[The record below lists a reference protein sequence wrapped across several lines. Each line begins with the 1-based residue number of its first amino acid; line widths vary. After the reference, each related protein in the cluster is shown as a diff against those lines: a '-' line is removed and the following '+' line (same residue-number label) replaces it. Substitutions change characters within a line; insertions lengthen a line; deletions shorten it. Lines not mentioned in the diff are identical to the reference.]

1 MSHIFFFITVSIIVF
16 SVIPLVILLSSV
28 QYLHGVKPLVKR
40 MSLFLVIFVAEAISN
55 MILFYNEE
63 VVDINITKLFYR
75 FGWYY
80 LYALVL
86 FGWLPIFKYLCKNKF
101 VTVIDKLNHYFLII
115 YTTAWIFSATLAPEH
130 FRSVIT
136 MCNKVEITFLLLGI
150 LCCIYSFLKKRKGRY
165 GVCFL
170 CFDCLSLQFVV
181 ILLEG
186 RPTSS

>member
-86 FGWLPIFKYLCKNKF
+86 LICPLSSRQVKYLK
-101 VTVIDKLNHYFLII
+101 ISLLNCRADYLCMAAFSYATHFSLYF
-115 YTTAWIFSATLAPEH
+115 
-130 FRSVIT
+130 
-136 MCNKVEITFLLLGI
+136 
-150 LCCIYSFLKKRKGRY
+150 
-165 GVCFL
+165 
-170 CFDCLSLQFVV
+170 
-181 ILLEG
+181 
-186 RPTSS
+186 